1 MRNLFLVHL
10 AALVLASTSA
20 RAQVAQAEPT
30 LEELLSGRGWVAVQL
45 RENAFS
51 QLEADIVVDGEH
63 ELRVQISTSFS
74 KTIFDQAVAEKLGL
88 EIERTNIEITGRGGK
103 QTLGSVALRSLAFEE
118 TKVGAFTIF
127 TAELEQLVS
136 RGEGTEPIE
145 AVIGSDFLTKYQA
158 VLEIPTSKL
167 YLRVN

>member
-1 MRNLFLVHL
+1 MRSPILLGVLVLL
-10 AALVLASTSA
+10 AAGAA
-20 RAQVAQAEPT
+20 FAQGAPSEPS
-30 LEELLSGRGWVAVQL
+30 LEQFLGGRGWVAVQL

-51 QLEADIVVDGEH
+51 QLEAEIVIEGEH
-63 ELRVQISTSFS
+63 AMRAQISTSFS
-74 KTIFDQAVAEKLGL
+74 KTIFDRAAVEKLGL
-88 EIERTNIEITGRGGK
+88 EIQPTNIEITGRGGK
-103 QTLGSVALRSLAFEE
+103 QKLGSVALRSLAFDE

-136 RGEGTEPIE
+136 RGSGSEPIQ